1 MCLWA
6 SRLYLWFKGNPVG
19 ALLSVLHPEAFH
31 RLAQCMS
38 LDISHGLGTVLAWA
52 YCRWNS
58 DYLVTCPQLTTFTEV
73 RQTINEMSRKNT
85 LYIRNA
91 SKKKKIRRRQTGTM
105 GWGRLLKREV
115 GESFSEKATCQQRP
129 EDVSEM
135 CR

>member
-1 MCLWA
+1 MPVIWILCEVANFLRIDADTSFGNTVYELNKMCLWA

-38 LDISHGLGTVLAWA
+38 LDVSHGLGTVLAWA

-58 DYLVTCPQLTTFTEV
+58 DYLVTCPQQTTFTEV

-91 SKKKKIRRRQTGTM
+91 SKKKKIR
-105 GWGRLLKREV
+105 
-115 GESFSEKATCQQRP
+115 
-129 EDVSEM
+129 
-135 CR
+135 